1 MGPDPNIR
9 VTHQARDPGPP
20 AWDAILPPA
29 PAYPVL
35 EEDIVSDWLVI
46 GAGFAG
52 LAAARRLRQLHPK
65 ASIVVLEA
73 RRVAEG
79 PTGRN
84 SGFMIDLPHNLV
96 SDDYAG
102 ALGADRIQTEMNRS
116 AISFA
121 HEAAGEYDMS
131 DEAFVVSGKTNAA
144 ASAKGMRHNLA
155 YARHLATLGEEHE
168 LLDGRQMQEI
178 CGSDYYR
185 SGLYTPGTA
194 MLQPALF
201 VRGMAAGLAAQ
212 GVKVFENSP
221 VVELARAASVWTAKA
236 GTGSVQS
243 PKVILAVNGHAESFG
258 FFKQRLMHVCLYASM
273 TRPLS
278 EDEQRMLGGER
289 LWAFTPADP
298 MGTTVRKTAGTGG
311 ARIVVRNRFTWN
323 PGRSADEARLKTFG
337 EAHEKTFRVRFAML
351 DDVEMEYCWG
361 GLLCLS
367 RNNVA
372 AFGEVDEGLFS
383 ACCQNGLGAA
393 KGTLSGMLAAE
404 LASGNETDHLRY
416 MLAQPQPSRLPPE
429 PFASI
434 GANAVMRW
442 GEFKAGAEL

>member
-1 MGPDPNIR
+1 MIKVSR
-9 VTHQARDPGPP
+9 QARDPGPP

-29 PAYPVL
+29 PSCPVL
-35 EEDIVSDWLVI
+35 EESVIADWLVI

-52 LAAARRLRQLHPK
+52 LAAARRLRQLHPE
-65 ASIVVLEA
+65 ASIAVLEA
-73 RRVAEG
+73 RRIAEG

-84 SGFMIDLPHNLV
+84 SGFMIDLPHNLA

-102 ALGADRIQTEMNRS
+102 ALDADRIQTAMNRS

-121 HEAAGEYDMS
+121 RDAAGEYDMAG
-131 DEAFVVSGKTNAA
+131 EAFVVSGKTNAA

-155 YARHLATLGEEHE
+155 YAKHLGTLGETHE

-212 GVKVFENSP
+212 GVNIYENSP
-221 VVELARAASVWTAKA
+221 VVGLSRAAGIWTARTS
-236 GTGSVQS
+236 GGSVQS
-243 PKVILAVNGHAESFG
+243 PNVILAVNGHVESFG

-273 TRPLS
+273 TRPLT
-278 EDEQRMLGGER
+278 EDEQRRLGGER
-289 LWAFTPADP
+289 VWAFTPADP
-298 MGTTVRKTAGTGG
+298 MGTTVRKVAGTGG
-311 ARIVVRNRFTWN
+311 TRIILRNGFTWN
-323 PGRSADEARLKTFG
+323 PTRSVDEARLNRFG
-337 EAHEKTFRVRFAML
+337 DAHEKTFKARFAML
-351 DDVEMEYCWG
+351 DHVGMEYCWG

-393 KGTLSGMLAAE
+393 KGTVSGMLAAE

-429 PFASI
+429 PFAAI
-434 GANAVMRW
+434 GANAVKRW
-442 GEFKAGAEL
+442 GEFKAGSEL

>member
-1 MGPDPNIR
+1 MTAIR
-9 VTHQARDPGPP
+9 VTCQARDPGPP
-20 AWDAILPPA
+20 AWDAILSPA
-29 PAYPVL
+29 PAFPVL
-35 EEDIVSDWLVI
+35 EDNVVADWLVI

-65 ASIVVLEA
+65 ASIVLLEA
-73 RRVAEG
+73 RRIAEG
-79 PTGRN
+79 PVGRN
-84 SGFMIDLPHNLV
+84 SGFMIDLPHNLA

-102 ALGADRIQTEMNRS
+102 APDSDRMQTAMNRS

-121 HEAAGEYDMS
+121 RDAASEYEMGG
-131 DEAFVVSGKTNAA
+131 EAFVVSGKTNVA

-155 YARHLATLGEEHE
+155 YAKHLGTLGEAHE
-168 LLDGRQMQEI
+168 ILDHRQMREI

-185 SGLYTPGTA
+185 GGLYTPGTA

-201 VRGMAAGLAAQ
+201 ARGMAQGLVSQ

-221 VVELARAASVWTAKA
+221 VVALERSAGAWSAKA
-236 GTGSVQS
+236 STASVQS
-243 PKVILAVNGHAESFG
+243 PKVILAVNGHVESFG
-258 FFKQRLMHVCLYASM
+258 FFKRRLMHICLYASM

-278 EDEQRMLGGER
+278 EDEQRRLGGER

-298 MGTTVRKTAGTGG
+298 MGTTVRKIAGTGG
-311 ARIVVRNRFTWN
+311 PRIVVRNRFTWN
-323 PGRSADEARLKTFG
+323 PARCAEEAGLKTIG
-337 EAHEKTFRVRFAML
+337 RAHEKTFHARFAML
-351 DDVEMEYCWG
+351 GDVDMEHSWG
-361 GLLCLS
+361 GFLCLS

-393 KGTLSGMLAAE
+393 RGTLSGMLAADQ
-404 LASGNETDHLRY
+404 ASGNETDHLRY
-416 MLAQPQPSRLPPE
+416 MLAQPQPGRLPPE
-429 PFASI
+429 PVASI

-442 GEFKAGAEL
+442 GEFRAGSEL

>member
-1 MGPDPNIR
+1 MIKVSR
-9 VTHQARDPGPP
+9 QARDPGPP

-29 PAYPVL
+29 PSCPVL
-35 EEDIVSDWLVI
+35 EESVIADWLVI

-52 LAAARRLRQLHPK
+52 LAAARRLRQLHPE
-65 ASIVVLEA
+65 ASIAVLEA
-73 RRVAEG
+73 RRIAEG

-84 SGFMIDLPHNLV
+84 SGFMIDLPHNLA

-102 ALGADRIQTEMNRS
+102 ALDADRIQTAMNRS

-121 HEAAGEYDMS
+121 RDAAGEYDMAG
-131 DEAFVVSGKTNAA
+131 EAFVVSGKTNAA

-155 YARHLATLGEEHE
+155 YAKHLGTLGETHE

-201 VRGMAAGLAAQ
+201 VRGMAVGLAAQ
-212 GVKVFENSP
+212 GVNIYENSP
-221 VVELARAASVWTAKA
+221 VVGLSRAAGIWTARTS
-236 GTGSVQS
+236 GGSVQS
-243 PKVILAVNGHAESFG
+243 PNVILAVNGHVESFG

-273 TRPLS
+273 TRPLT
-278 EDEQRMLGGER
+278 EDEQRRLGGER
-289 LWAFTPADP
+289 VWAFTPADP
-298 MGTTVRKTAGTGG
+298 MGTTVRKVAGTGG
-311 ARIVVRNRFTWN
+311 TRIILRNGFTWN
-323 PGRSADEARLKTFG
+323 PTRSVDEARLNRFG
-337 EAHEKTFRVRFAML
+337 DAHEKTFKARFAML
-351 DDVEMEYCWG
+351 DHVGMEYCWG

-393 KGTLSGMLAAE
+393 KGTVSGMLAAE

-429 PFASI
+429 PFAAI
-434 GANAVMRW
+434 GANAVKRW
-442 GEFKAGAEL
+442 GEFKAGSEL

>member
-1 MGPDPNIR
+1 MIKVSR
-9 VTHQARDPGPP
+9 QARDPGPP

-29 PAYPVL
+29 PSCPVL
-35 EEDIVSDWLVI
+35 EESVIADWLVI

-65 ASIVVLEA
+65 ASIAVLEA
-73 RRVAEG
+73 RRIAEG

-84 SGFMIDLPHNLV
+84 SGFMIDLPHNLA

-102 ALGADRIQTEMNRS
+102 ALDADRIQTAMNRS

-121 HEAAGEYDMS
+121 RDAAGEYDMAG
-131 DEAFVVSGKTNAA
+131 EAFVVSGKTNAA

-155 YARHLATLGEEHE
+155 YAKHLGTLGETHE

-201 VRGMAAGLAAQ
+201 VRGMAVGLAAQ
-212 GVKVFENSP
+212 GVNIYENSP
-221 VVELARAASVWTAKA
+221 VVGLSRAAGIWTARTS
-236 GTGSVQS
+236 GGSVQS
-243 PKVILAVNGHAESFG
+243 PNVILAVNGHVESFG

-273 TRPLS
+273 TRPLT
-278 EDEQRMLGGER
+278 EDEQRRLGGER
-289 LWAFTPADP
+289 VWAFTPADP
-298 MGTTVRKTAGTGG
+298 MGTTVRKVAGTGG
-311 ARIVVRNRFTWN
+311 TRIILRNGFTWN
-323 PGRSADEARLKTFG
+323 PTRSVDEARLNRFG
-337 EAHEKTFRVRFAML
+337 DAHEKTFKARFAML
-351 DDVEMEYCWG
+351 DHVGMEYCWG

-393 KGTLSGMLAAE
+393 KGTVSGMLAAE

-429 PFASI
+429 PFAAI
-434 GANAVMRW
+434 GANAVKRW
-442 GEFKAGAEL
+442 GEFKAGSEL

>member
-1 MGPDPNIR
+1 MATIQVSR
-9 VTHQARDPGPP
+9 QARDPGPA

-29 PAYPVL
+29 LAYPGL
-35 EEDIVSDWLVI
+35 EDERVADWLVI

-65 ASIVVLEA
+65 ASIIVLEA
-73 RRVAEG
+73 RRIAAG
-79 PTGRN
+79 PAGRN
-84 SGFMIDLPHNLV
+84 SGFMIDLPHNLA

-102 ALGADRIQTEMNRS
+102 APEADRIQTAMNRS

-121 HEAAGEYDMS
+121 RDAASDYDMS
-131 DEAFVVSGKTNAA
+131 REAFVVSGKTNVA
-144 ASAKGMRHNLA
+144 ASEKGVRHNLS
-155 YARHLATLGEEHE
+155 YARHLAKLGEPHE
-168 LLDGRQMQEI
+168 LLDGCQVQEL

-201 VRGMAAGLAAQ
+201 VRGMAAGLAARCV
-212 GVKVFENSP
+212 GIFEDSP
-221 VVELARAASVWTAKA
+221 VTELKRAAGVWTAKT
-236 GTGSVQS
+236 GKGSVQA
-243 PKVILAVNGHAESFG
+243 PRVILAVNGHAESFG

-273 TRPLS
+273 TRALS
-278 EDEQRMLGGER
+278 EDEQRRLGGER

-298 MGTTVRKTAGTGG
+298 MGTTVRKISGTGG
-311 ARIVVRNRFTWN
+311 TRIIVRNRFTWN
-323 PGRSADEARLKTFG
+323 PDRSADEVRLKTFG
-337 EAHEKTFRVRFAML
+337 KAHGKTFRARFAML
-351 DDVEMEYCWG
+351 NGVEMEYCWG
-361 GLLCLS
+361 GFLCLS

-393 KGTLSGMLAAE
+393 RGTLSGMLAAD
-404 LASGNETDHLRY
+404 LASGHDSDHLRY
-416 MLAQPQPSRLPPE
+416 MLGQPQPSRLPPE
-429 PFASI
+429 PIASI
-434 GANAVMRW
+434 GAKAVLRW

>member
-1 MGPDPNIR
+1 MTSIR
-9 VTHQARDPGPP
+9 VTHHARDPGPP
-20 AWDAILPPA
+20 AWNSILPA
-29 PAYPVL
+29 VPAYPVL
-35 EEDIVSDWLVI
+35 EEDVVSDWLVI

-52 LAAARRLRQLHPK
+52 LAAARRLRQLHPE

-73 RRVAEG
+73 RRIADG
-79 PTGRN
+79 PAGRN
-84 SGFMIDLPHNLV
+84 SGFMIDLPHNLA

-102 ALGADRIQTEMNRS
+102 GLEADRIQTAMNRS

-121 HEAAGEYDMS
+121 REAADEYSMD

-155 YARHLATLGEEHE
+155 YAKHLATLGETHE
-168 LLDGRQMQEI
+168 LLDGRQMQDI
-178 CGSDYYR
+178 CGSNYYQG
-185 SGLYTPGTA
+185 GLYTPGTA
-194 MLQPALF
+194 MLQPAMF
-201 VRGMAAGLAAQ
+201 VRGMAAGLIAQ
-212 GVKVFENSP
+212 GVRVFENSP
-221 VVELARAASVWTAKA
+221 VVELQRATGAWTAKA

-243 PKVILAVNGHAESFG
+243 SKVILAVNGHAESFG

-278 EDEQRMLGGER
+278 EDEQRRLGGEK

-298 MGTTVRKTAGTGG
+298 MGTTVRKVAGTGG

-323 PGRSADEARLKTFG
+323 PERSVDEAKLKTYS
-337 EAHEKTFRVRFAML
+337 EAHRKTFCARFAML
-351 DDVEMEYCWG
+351 GDVGMEFSWG

-367 RNNVA
+367 RNNVS
-372 AFGEVDEGLFS
+372 AFGEVEEGLFS

-393 KGTLSGMLAAE
+393 RGTLSGMLAAE
-404 LASGNETDHLRY
+404 QASGMETDHLRY
-416 MLAQPQPSRLPPE
+416 MLAQPSPSRLPPE

-434 GANAVMRW
+434 GAKAVLRW

>member
-1 MGPDPNIR
+1 MIR
-9 VTHQARDPGPP
+9 VSRQARDPGPP

-29 PAYPVL
+29 PACPVL
-35 EEDIVSDWLVI
+35 EESVIADWLVI

-73 RRVAEG
+73 RRIAEG

-84 SGFMIDLPHNLV
+84 SGFMIDLPHNLA

-102 ALGADRIQTEMNRS
+102 ALDADRVQTAMNRS
-116 AISFA
+116 AIRFA
-121 HEAAGEYDMS
+121 RDAASEYDMGG
-131 DEAFVVSGKTNAA
+131 EAFVVSGKTNVA

-155 YARHLATLGEEHE
+155 YAKHLGTLGETHE

-212 GVKVFENSP
+212 GVNIYENSP
-221 VVELARAASVWTAKA
+221 VMGLSRAAGTWTAR
-236 GTGSVQS
+236 TSSGSVQS
-243 PKVILAVNGHAESFG
+243 PRVILAVNGHVESFG

-273 TRPLS
+273 TRPLT
-278 EDEQRMLGGER
+278 EDEQRRLGGER
-289 LWAFTPADP
+289 VWAFTPADP
-298 MGTTVRKTAGTGG
+298 MGTTVRKVAGTGG
-311 ARIVVRNRFTWN
+311 SRIIVRNGFTWN
-323 PGRSADEARLKTFG
+323 PTRSVDEARLNRFG
-337 EAHEKTFRVRFAML
+337 DAHEKTFKARFAML
-351 DDVEMEYCWG
+351 DHVGMEYCWG

-393 KGTLSGMLAAE
+393 KGTVSGMLAAE
-404 LASGNETDHLRY
+404 LASGNETDHLRH
-416 MLAQPQPSRLPPE
+416 MLSQPQPSRLPPE
-429 PFASI
+429 PFAAI

-442 GEFKAGAEL
+442 GELKAGSEL

>member
-1 MGPDPNIR
+1 MIKVSR
-9 VTHQARDPGPP
+9 QARDPGPP

-29 PAYPVL
+29 PSCPVL
-35 EEDIVSDWLVI
+35 EESVIADWLVI

-65 ASIVVLEA
+65 ASIAVLEA
-73 RRVAEG
+73 RRIAEG

-84 SGFMIDLPHNLV
+84 SGFMIDLPHNLA

-102 ALGADRIQTEMNRS
+102 ALDADRIQTAMNRS

-121 HEAAGEYDMS
+121 RDAAGEYDMAG
-131 DEAFVVSGKTNAA
+131 EAFVVSGKTNAA

-155 YARHLATLGEEHE
+155 YAKHLGTLGETHE

-212 GVKVFENSP
+212 GVNIYENSP
-221 VVELARAASVWTAKA
+221 VVGLSRAAGIWTARTS
-236 GTGSVQS
+236 GGSVQS
-243 PKVILAVNGHAESFG
+243 PNVILAVNGHVESFG

-273 TRPLS
+273 TRPLT
-278 EDEQRMLGGER
+278 EDEQRRLGGER
-289 LWAFTPADP
+289 VWAFTPADP
-298 MGTTVRKTAGTGG
+298 MGTTVRKVAGTGG
-311 ARIVVRNRFTWN
+311 TRIILRNGFTWN
-323 PGRSADEARLKTFG
+323 PTRSVDEARLNRFG
-337 EAHEKTFRVRFAML
+337 DAHEKTFKARFAML
-351 DDVEMEYCWG
+351 DHVGMEYCWG

-393 KGTLSGMLAAE
+393 KGTVSGMLAAE

-429 PFASI
+429 PFAAI
-434 GANAVMRW
+434 GANAVKRW
-442 GEFKAGAEL
+442 GEFKAGSEL

>member
-1 MGPDPNIR
+1 MIKVSR
-9 VTHQARDPGPP
+9 QARDPGPP

-29 PAYPVL
+29 PSCPVL
-35 EEDIVSDWLVI
+35 EESVIADWLVI

-65 ASIVVLEA
+65 ASIAVLEA
-73 RRVAEG
+73 RRIAEG

-84 SGFMIDLPHNLV
+84 SGFMIDLPHNLA

-102 ALGADRIQTEMNRS
+102 ALDADRIQTAMNRS

-121 HEAAGEYDMS
+121 RDAAGEYDMAG
-131 DEAFVVSGKTNAA
+131 EAFVVSGKTNAA

-155 YARHLATLGEEHE
+155 YAKHLGTLGETHE

-201 VRGMAAGLAAQ
+201 VRGMAVGLAAQ
-212 GVKVFENSP
+212 GVNIYENSP
-221 VVELARAASVWTAKA
+221 VVGLSRAAGIWTARTS
-236 GTGSVQS
+236 GGSVQS
-243 PKVILAVNGHAESFG
+243 PNVILAVNGHVESFG

-273 TRPLS
+273 TRPLT
-278 EDEQRMLGGER
+278 EDEQRRLGGER
-289 LWAFTPADP
+289 VWAFTPADP
-298 MGTTVRKTAGTGG
+298 MGTTVRKVAGTGG
-311 ARIVVRNRFTWN
+311 TRIILRNGFTWN
-323 PGRSADEARLKTFG
+323 PTRSVDEARLNRFG
-337 EAHEKTFRVRFAML
+337 DAHEKTFKARFAML
-351 DDVEMEYCWG
+351 DHVGMEDCWG

-393 KGTLSGMLAAE
+393 KGTVSGMLAAE

-429 PFASI
+429 PFAAI
-434 GANAVMRW
+434 GANAVKRW
-442 GEFKAGAEL
+442 GEFKAGSEL

>member
-1 MGPDPNIR
+1 MTR
-9 VTHQARDPGPP
+9 VSHQARDPGPP

-35 EEDIVSDWLVI
+35 EDDCVADWLVI

-52 LAAARRLRQLHPK
+52 LAAARRLRQLHPE
-65 ASIVVLEA
+65 ASIALLEA
-73 RRVAEG
+73 RRIAEG
-79 PTGRN
+79 PVGRN
-84 SGFMIDLPHNLV
+84 SGFMIDLPHNLT

-102 ALGADRIQTEMNRS
+102 ALNADRIQTAMNRS

-121 HEAAGEYDMS
+121 RDAASEYDMGG
-131 DEAFVVSGKTNAA
+131 EAFVVSGKTNAA

-155 YARHLATLGEEHE
+155 YAQHLGTLGETHE
-168 LLDGRQMQEI
+168 LLDDREMREI
-178 CGSDYYR
+178 SGSDYYR
-185 SGLYTPGTA
+185 GGLYTPGTA
-194 MLQPALF
+194 LLQPALF
-201 VRGMAAGLAAQ
+201 ARGMAAGLAAQ
-212 GVKVFENSP
+212 GVQVFENSP
-221 VVELARAASVWTAKA
+221 VVALQRSAGAWTAKT

-243 PKVILAVNGHAESFG
+243 PRAILAVNGHVESFG
-258 FFKQRLMHVCLYASM
+258 FFKRRLMHICLYASM
-273 TRPLS
+273 TRSLS
-278 EDEQRMLGGER
+278 EGEQRKLGGER

-298 MGTTVRKTAGTGG
+298 MGTTVRKIAGTGG
-311 ARIVVRNRFTWN
+311 TRIIVRNRFTWN
-323 PGRSADEARLKTFG
+323 PARSADEAGLKIFG
-337 EAHEKTFRVRFAML
+337 RAHEKTFRARFNML
-351 DDVEMEYCWG
+351 DDVEMEYSWG
-361 GLLCLS
+361 GFLCLS

-393 KGTLSGMLAAE
+393 RGTLSGVLAAE
-404 LASGNETDHLRY
+404 QASGNETDHLRY

-429 PFASI
+429 PVVSI

>member
-1 MGPDPNIR
+1 MIKVSR
-9 VTHQARDPGPP
+9 QARDPGPP

-29 PAYPVL
+29 PSCPVL
-35 EEDIVSDWLVI
+35 EESVIADWLVI

-52 LAAARRLRQLHPK
+52 LAAARRLRQLHPE
-65 ASIVVLEA
+65 ASIAVLEA
-73 RRVAEG
+73 RRIAEG

-84 SGFMIDLPHNLV
+84 SGFMIDLPHNLA

-102 ALGADRIQTEMNRS
+102 ALDADRIQTAMNRS

-121 HEAAGEYDMS
+121 RDAAGEYDMAG
-131 DEAFVVSGKTNAA
+131 EAFVVSGKTNAA

-155 YARHLATLGEEHE
+155 YAKHLGTLGETHE

-201 VRGMAAGLAAQ
+201 VRGMAVGLAAQ
-212 GVKVFENSP
+212 GVNIYENSP
-221 VVELARAASVWTAKA
+221 VVGLSRAAGIWTARTS
-236 GTGSVQS
+236 GGSVQS
-243 PKVILAVNGHAESFG
+243 PNVILAVNGHVESFG

-273 TRPLS
+273 TRPLT
-278 EDEQRMLGGER
+278 EDEQRRLGGER
-289 LWAFTPADP
+289 VWAFTPADP
-298 MGTTVRKTAGTGG
+298 MGTTVRKVAGTGG
-311 ARIVVRNRFTWN
+311 TRIILRNGFTWN
-323 PGRSADEARLKTFG
+323 STRSVDEARLNRFG
-337 EAHEKTFRVRFAML
+337 DAHEKTFKARFAML
-351 DDVEMEYCWG
+351 DHVGMEYCWG

-393 KGTLSGMLAAE
+393 KGTVSGMLAAE

-429 PFASI
+429 PFAAI
-434 GANAVMRW
+434 GANAVKRW
-442 GEFKAGAEL
+442 GEFKAGSEL

>member
-1 MGPDPNIR
+1 MIR
-9 VTHQARDPGPP
+9 VSHQARDPGPP

-29 PAYPVL
+29 PAYPALDDSV
-35 EEDIVSDWLVI
+35 VADWLVI

-65 ASIVVLEA
+65 GSIVVLEA
-73 RRVAEG
+73 RRIAEG

-84 SGFMIDLPHNLV
+84 SGFMIDLPHNLA

-102 ALGADRIQTEMNRS
+102 ALEADRIQTAMNRS

-121 HEAAGEYDMS
+121 RDAADEYGMAG
-131 DEAFVVSGKTNAA
+131 EAFVVSGKTNAA

-155 YARHLATLGEEHE
+155 YAKHLGTLGETHE
-168 LLDGRQMQEI
+168 LLDDRQMREI
-178 CGSDYYR
+178 CGSDYYC

-201 VRGMAAGLAAQ
+201 ARGMAAGLAAQ
-212 GVKVFENSP
+212 SVQVFENSP
-221 VVELARAASVWTAKA
+221 VVELERSAGAWTAKA

-243 PKVILAVNGHAESFG
+243 PKVILAVNGHVESFG

-278 EDEQRMLGGER
+278 EDEQRKLGGER

-298 MGTTVRKTAGTGG
+298 MGTTARKIAGTGG
-311 ARIVVRNRFTWN
+311 TRIVVRNRFTWN
-323 PGRSADEARLKTFG
+323 PARSADKARLTTFG
-337 EAHEKTFRVRFAML
+337 RAHEKTFRARFAML
-351 DDVEMEYCWG
+351 DRVEMEHSWG

-393 KGTLSGMLAAE
+393 KGTLSGVLAAE
-404 LASGNETDHLRY
+404 QASGNVTDHLRY

-429 PFASI
+429 PVASI

>member
-1 MGPDPNIR
+1 MIKVSR
-9 VTHQARDPGPP
+9 QARDPGPP

-29 PAYPVL
+29 PPCPVL
-35 EEDIVSDWLVI
+35 EESVIADWLVI

-52 LAAARRLRQLHPK
+52 LAAARRLRQLHPE
-65 ASIVVLEA
+65 ASIAVLEA
-73 RRVAEG
+73 RRIAEG
-79 PTGRN
+79 PVGRN
-84 SGFMIDLPHNLV
+84 SGFMIDLPHNLA

-102 ALGADRIQTEMNRS
+102 ALDADRIQTAMNRS

-121 HEAAGEYDMS
+121 RDAAGEYDMAG
-131 DEAFVVSGKTNAA
+131 EAFVVSGKTNAA

-155 YARHLATLGEEHE
+155 YAKHLGTLGETHE

-212 GVKVFENSP
+212 GVNIYENSP
-221 VVELARAASVWTAKA
+221 VVGLSRAAGIWTARTS
-236 GTGSVQS
+236 GGSVQS
-243 PKVILAVNGHAESFG
+243 PRVILAVNGHVESFG

-273 TRPLS
+273 TRPLT
-278 EDEQRMLGGER
+278 EDEQRRLGGER
-289 LWAFTPADP
+289 VWAFTPADP
-298 MGTTVRKTAGTGG
+298 MGTTVRKVAGTGG
-311 ARIVVRNRFTWN
+311 TRIILRNGFTWN
-323 PGRSADEARLKTFG
+323 PTRSVDEARLNRFG
-337 EAHEKTFRVRFAML
+337 DAHEKTFKARFAML
-351 DDVEMEYCWG
+351 DHVGMEYCWG

-393 KGTLSGMLAAE
+393 KGTVSGMLAAE

-429 PFASI
+429 PFAAI
-434 GANAVMRW
+434 GANAVKRW
-442 GEFKAGAEL
+442 GEFKAGSEL

>member
-1 MGPDPNIR
+1 MIR
-9 VTHQARDPGPP
+9 VSRQARDPGPP

-29 PAYPVL
+29 PACPVL
-35 EEDIVSDWLVI
+35 EDDCVADWLVI
-46 GAGFAG
+46 GAGFTG

-73 RRVAEG
+73 RRIAEG

-84 SGFMIDLPHNLV
+84 SGFMIDLPHNLA

-102 ALGADRIQTEMNRS
+102 ALDADRIQTAMNRS

-121 HEAAGEYDMS
+121 RDAAGEYDMAG
-131 DEAFVVSGKTNAA
+131 EAFVVSGKTNAA

-155 YARHLATLGEEHE
+155 YAKHLGTLGETHE

-212 GVKVFENSP
+212 GVNIFESSP
-221 VVELARAASVWTAKA
+221 VMGLSRAAGTWTARTS
-236 GTGSVQS
+236 GGSVQS
-243 PKVILAVNGHAESFG
+243 PRVILAVNGHVESFG

-273 TRPLS
+273 TRPLT
-278 EDEQRMLGGER
+278 EDEQRRLGGER
-289 LWAFTPADP
+289 VWAFTPADP
-298 MGTTVRKTAGTGG
+298 MGTTVRKVAGTGG
-311 ARIVVRNRFTWN
+311 TRIIVRNGFTWN
-323 PGRSADEARLKTFG
+323 PTRSVDEARLNRFG
-337 EAHEKTFRVRFAML
+337 DAHEKTFKARFAML
-351 DDVEMEYCWG
+351 DHVGMEYCWG

-393 KGTLSGMLAAE
+393 KGTVSGMLAAE

-429 PFASI
+429 PFAAI
-434 GANAVMRW
+434 GANAVKRW
-442 GEFKAGAEL
+442 GEFKAGSEL